1 MGDAAV
7 KESRRILR
15 LVQNHL
21 AQAHLN
27 LGVEQ
32 ESVGLVNVTFH
43 PENKLPQLN
52 YVSPR
57 QKTAWV
63 PGPEIAKGLKR
74 LQELGRLPRVTYIE
88 GLYPPLFAKSLRD
101 LGLIVEREVPL
112 MTYKPDVKQ
121 PLSYQPLPTGMSV
134 SFPTTQDGIGTWWY
148 VWRNAHYDVHTGG
161 TDPVYIGRDMR
172 EIAMGNQID
181 IILHRFSFPVGVA
194 RLTTFGKTANI
205 NAIAVMK
212 EIRSEDTLNLM
223 YRIAVRA
230 AADRGCELV
239 FTTGQTEFERTVCRK
254 LGFAD
259 SGSLVSYAQEQQQ
272 SEEKTDVVEEP
283 IYLLR

>member
-15 LVQNHL
+15 LVQDHL

-63 PGPEIAKGLKR
+63 PGPEIAKGLER
-74 LQELGRLPRVTYIE
+74 LRELNRVPRVTYIE

-101 LGLIVEREVPL
+101 LGLSAEREIAL
-112 MTYKPDVKQ
+112 MTYKPDTAK
-121 PLSYQPLPTGMSV
+121 PISHLPLPTGMNI
-134 SFPTTQDGIGTWWY
+134 SFPTNQDGIGTWWY

-161 TDPVYIGRDMR
+161 ADPVYIGRDMR
-172 EIAMGNQID
+172 EIAMGNQVD
-181 IILHRFSFPVGVA
+181 IILHRYSFPVGVA
-194 RLTTFGKTANI
+194 RLTTYGKTANI

-212 EIRSEDTLNLM
+212 EIRNEDTLNLM
-223 YRIAVRA
+223 YRIAIHTAV
-230 AADRGCELV
+230 DRKCDLI
-239 FTTGQTEFERTVCRK
+239 FTTGQTEFERSVCRK

-259 SGSLVSYAQEQQQ
+259 SGSLVSYAQEQQ
-272 SEEKTDVVEEP
+272 SEEKPNAVEEP